1 MYFSPT
7 NQLKKIWDGD
17 RRNRFSL
24 GASPLPAAN
33 QKLIFWGGRIFSV
46 Y

>member
-7 NQLKKIWDGD
+7 NQLKKFGDGD

>member
-7 NQLKKIWDGD
+7 NQLKKFGDGD
-17 RRNRFSL
+17 RRNSLSL

-33 QKLIFWGGRIFSV
+33 QKLIFRGRRIFSV

>member
-7 NQLKKIWDGD
+7 NQLKKIGGMGTEEIG
-17 RRNRFSL
+17 SL
-24 GASPLPAAN
+24 CGHPFRSTN
-33 QKLIFWGGRIFSV
+33 QKLIFWVGRIFSV